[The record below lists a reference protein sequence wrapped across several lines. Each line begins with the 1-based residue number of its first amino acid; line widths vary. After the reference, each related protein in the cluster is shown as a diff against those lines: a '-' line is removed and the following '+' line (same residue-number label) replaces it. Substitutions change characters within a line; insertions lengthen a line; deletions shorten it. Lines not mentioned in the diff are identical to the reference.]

1 MMKFIFLFLFS
12 LIFTNSF
19 SQESVSFYF
28 NTNKFELTSQELQNL
43 TTWIED
49 NQQSK
54 ILSIVGMTDEKGTF
68 TYNDELSLKRIDFVV
83 KKINN
88 QIQFREDFK
97 SIGLGESASLSN
109 IDAENR
115 RVTIHFLEKKNL
127 FFEEFI
133 INDYKLSKALGT
145 IKITDVEKLNF
156 SQKLSLT
163 QVVEKVPLG
172 ALFTLEDIQFQ
183 FDSAVLMYN
192 AKLELDKWLKVLT
205 ENPKLK
211 IVIQGHICCIPLD
224 DIYLSSQRAKA
235 VMNYFLEKGISS
247 DRLQYIGYGSTKPKF
262 KIPEKNGYE
271 ALMNRRVE
279 ILILDK

>member
-1 MMKFIFLFLFS
+1 MKFIFLFLFS

-43 TTWIED
+43 TSWIED

>member
-1 MMKFIFLFLFS
+1 MKFIFLFLFS

-83 KKINN
+83 KKISN

-109 IDAENR
+109 VDAENR

-133 INDYKLSKALGT
+133 INDYKLSKALDT